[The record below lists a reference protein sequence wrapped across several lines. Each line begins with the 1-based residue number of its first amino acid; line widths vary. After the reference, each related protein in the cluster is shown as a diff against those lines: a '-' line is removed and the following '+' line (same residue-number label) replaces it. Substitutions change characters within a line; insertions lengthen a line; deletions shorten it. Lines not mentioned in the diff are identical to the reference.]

1 MTRWTPRVTPRDV
14 IEEAVGALLADRLR
28 SVLAVIGI
36 VVGVATVVTALAI
49 GEGARRDALAEIG
62 SLGLDNVF
70 VHAVASPPRTG
81 GARQAMAPLLSLAD
95 VRAVTDA
102 LPAGTA
108 ISAMRL
114 ARVDA
119 SAGERHA
126 PAALAGVTASWQR
139 IAEPELSAGR
149 WLTPADERSHRRVAI
164 VGGTLA
170 RELFAG
176 ATPIGARVHAG
187 GDWYAIVGVLRER
200 SAATPRPALQ
210 RLDVDRAVLVPLGA
224 MLTSLGLG
232 DRPDRVQEIGVRAA
246 GADDVE
252 PTARSIA
259 ALFGRRHPGVAVF
272 ELVVPKELLQARLKT
287 ERTFSIVLVAVG
299 ILALTISGVGVMNIM
314 LANVAV
320 RIGEIGV
327 RRAFGA
333 RHGDILAQF
342 TIEALALCVAGG
354 AVGVPL
360 GAVLSALVAVAAG
373 WPVSMSPAASGLALL
388 MSAAVG
394 LVFGVYP
401 ARMAAR
407 IAPIDALRAL

>member
-1 MTRWTPRVTPRDV
+1 MTPRDV
-14 IEEAVGALLADRLR
+14 IEEAVAALLADRLR
-28 SVLAVIGI
+28 SVLAVVGI
-36 VVGVATVVTALAI
+36 VVGVATVMTALAI
-49 GEGARRDALAEIG
+49 GEGARRAALADIG

-70 VHAVASPPRTG
+70 VRAVAPPVASA
-81 GARQAMAPLLSLAD
+81 GARRAMAPLLSLAD
-95 VRAVTDA
+95 VRAVGDA
-102 LPAGTA
+102 LPVGTV

-114 ARVDA
+114 ARVEA
-119 SAGERHA
+119 SAGDRHA
-126 PAALAGVTASWQR
+126 AAALAGVTASWQR
-139 IAEPELSAGR
+139 IAEPRLSAGR
-149 WLTPADERSHRRVAI
+149 WLTPADEGSHRRVAI
-164 VGGTLA
+164 LGATLA
-170 RELFAG
+170 RDLFAG
-176 ATPIGARVHAG
+176 ATPIGERVHAG
-187 GDWYAIVGVLRER
+187 GDWYGIVGVLHDR
-200 SAATPRPALQ
+200 SASTPRPALQ
-210 RLDVDRAVLVPLGA
+210 TLDVDRAILVPLGA
-224 MLTSLGLG
+224 MLTSLGAG

-252 PTARSIA
+252 PTARSIE
-259 ALFGRRHPGVAVF
+259 ALFGRRHPGVPVF

-320 RIGEIGV
+320 RVGEIGV

-354 AVGVPL
+354 AAGVPI
-360 GAVLSALVAVAAG
+360 GAALSALVAVMAG
-373 WPVSMSPAASGLALL
+373 WPVSTSPAASALALL

-401 ARMAAR
+401 ARVAAR